1 MNNMKRNFKLIFEG
15 LLSLFILINIL
26 ILIILA
32 IDFAFNLKPSFLSLV
47 KFDLLVSFLM
57 IMDTV
62 FRLDKEKNKSQYL
75 TRNWI
80 DVLAIIP
87 LAYLAILISPNFY
100 LLIIL
105 LFLVRIFALIKYL
118 SKLRKIRKL
127 TRKTKLD
134 YATFILLITL
144 IVGSIL
150 FFLVESPV
158 NPTAS
163 TLDSSLFF
171 MIISMTT
178 VGYGNT
184 VPVTHTGQL
193 IAVIAIIVGIGYTSW
208 VTAAVASS
216 LVEEFRKESDKRV
229 EKQNKSMEII
239 LEKLEKLDKIEKELD
254 EMKKFRN

>member
-1 MNNMKRNFKLIFEG
+1 MYNMKRNFKLIFEG
-15 LLSLFILINIL
+15 VLSLFILVNIL
-26 ILIILA
+26 ILIVWV
-32 IDFAFNLKPSFLSLV
+32 IDFVFNLKPSFLGLV
-47 KFDLLVSFLM
+47 RFDLLVSFLM
-57 IMDTV
+57 IIDTV

-75 TRNWI
+75 IRNWV

-87 LAYLAILISPNFY
+87 LAYLAILISPNYY
-100 LLIIL
+100 LLIII
-105 LFLVRIFALIKYL
+105 LFSVRIFALFKYI
-118 SKLRKIRKL
+118 SKLREIRKL

-144 IVGSIL
+144 IFGSIL

-184 VPVTHTGQL
+184 VPITHTGQL
-193 IAVIAIIVGIGYTSW
+193 IAVIAIIVGIGYTGW
-208 VTAAVASS
+208 VTAAIASS
-216 LVEEFRKESDKRV
+216 LVEEFRKESDKQV

-239 LEKLEKLDKIEKELD
+239 MEKLEKLDKIEKEL
-254 EMKKFRN
+254 EEVRKNN